1 MKEFGSDFHF
11 VDSFFSYRAHLIDVY
26 RDTILMANGR
36 QCIVALIRQEGW
48 RRLWMPEYFC
58 YEVIETIKEQ
68 TGIEVVFYPDHPLQ
82 DNKST
87 MGDLAYKD
95 GDVLLR
101 MNYFG
106 MRESRSTNAI
116 PVPVIEDHTHDL
128 LGHWALYSDA
138 DWCFASLRKTLPLPE
153 GGMLWSP
160 KGNRFPCGLIS
171 TDDNEQ
177 ATEKRWQA
185 MQMKKDYLDG
195 ALSDKE
201 AFRKLYVQTEGWFD
215 VAELSLIDK
224 QSREYIEHFDINAW
238 QGAKRRN
245 WQLLYSLLSDKI
257 QVLQPED
264 DSCTMFSLVVLTESK
279 KQRDALRQRL
289 INSDVYPAILWQVP
303 ESSSKE
309 IQDFSHRMLSIH
321 CDGRYTEADIR
332 QLANIVNQAIES

>member
-1 MKEFGSDFHF
+1 MIEFGSDFHQISDY
-11 VDSFFSYRAHLIDVY
+11 DSNRAHLLDVFQNA
-26 RDTILMANGR
+26 DLMADGR

-58 YEVIETIKEQ
+58 YEVIETIKKQ
-68 TGIEVVFYPDHPLQ
+68 TGIEVVFYPDHPLL
-82 DNKST
+82 DDKST

-106 MRESRSTNAI
+106 MRESRSANAI

-160 KGNRFPCGLIS
+160 KGNRLPCGLIS
-171 TDDNEQ
+171 SEDNERT
-177 ATEKRWQA
+177 AGKRWQA
-185 MQMKKDYLDG
+185 MQMKRDYLDG

-201 AFRKLYVQTEGWFD
+201 AFRKLYVESEKWFD
-215 VAELSLIDK
+215 VADLSLIDK
-224 QSREYIEHFDINAW
+224 RSQEYIEHLDINAW
-238 QGAKRRN
+238 LGAKRRN
-245 WQLLYSLLSDKI
+245 WKLLYSLLSDKI
-257 QVLQPED
+257 QVLRPED

-279 KQRDALRQRL
+279 KQRDALRQSL
-289 INSDVYPAILWQVP
+289 INSAVYPAILWQVP
-303 ESSSKE
+303 NSSSKE

-321 CDGRYTEADIR
+321 CDGRYTEADIL